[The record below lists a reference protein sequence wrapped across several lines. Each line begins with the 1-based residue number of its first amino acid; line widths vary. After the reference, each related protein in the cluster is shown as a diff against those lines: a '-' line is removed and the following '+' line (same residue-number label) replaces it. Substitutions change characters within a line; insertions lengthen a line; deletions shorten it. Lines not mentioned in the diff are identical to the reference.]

1 MADERSVERHVP
13 RRPAK
18 ARFEQG
24 VLQIG
29 RYGTV
34 LGLLVLIA
42 VFTSMKPNV
51 FPSLR
56 NLLNILNQISLLG
69 ICAAGLTVCLVM
81 NEFDLSIGAVA
92 TLGAVL
98 TAGWLPHMP
107 SMAGVAAVLCVC
119 AGIGLVNGLIVTTL
133 RVSSFMATLGTM
145 TVLTGFSYWYTSG
158 SGAILYS
165 GIPEGFLRVGKGT
178 VLHIPYLVFFMLG
191 TLLLLH
197 LLLQHTTTGRRMYAV
212 GGSLE
217 AARFAGISI
226 NRLKILG
233 FVLSGTLA
241 GLTGVL
247 LVARLGLAEPTIG
260 DRFLFDCFTVAFVGA
275 ASIRI
280 GRFHILGTLIG
291 TLIMGTI
298 FNGFTLLDVPY
309 HLQLVVQ
316 GAILIEA
323 VTSAGLWQG
332 LLRSV
337 RLRSARGEMA
347 HKEEGRRR
355 A

>member
-1 MADERSVERHVP
+1 MASEPVARKTRNGRARSGGLERVGLTV
-13 RRPAK
+13 
-18 ARFEQG
+18 
-24 VLQIG
+24 G
-29 RYGTV
+29 RLGTV
-34 LGLLVLIA
+34 LGLLLLVA
-42 VFTSMKPNV
+42 VFAALKPSV
-51 FPSLR
+51 FPTVR

-69 ICAAGLTVCLVM
+69 ICAAGLTLCLAVG
-81 NEFDLSIGAVA
+81 EFDLSIGAVA

-98 TAGWLPHMP
+98 TAGWMP
-107 SMAGVAAVLCVC
+107 TMHPVLAVLAVLGVC
-119 AGIGLVNGLIVTTL
+119 LVIGLANGLIITTL
-133 RVSSFMATLGTM
+133 RVSSFMTTLGMM
-145 TVLTGFSYWYTSG
+145 TVLMGFSYWYTSG

-316 GAILIEA
+316 GSILIAA

-337 RLRSARGEMA
+337 RLRSARGEMV